1 MLQLNRGS
9 MLDVQNNGERF
20 LIQGAV
26 NLGNSLPQYAVG
38 LRLHGSKSIW
48 TNSWKKNLLGLLN
61 ARKTC
66 LLAQ

>member
-1 MLQLNRGS
+1 

-26 NLGNSLPQYAVG
+26 DLGNSLPQYAVG

-48 TNSWKKNLLGLLN
+48 TNSWKKSS
-61 ARKTC
+61 
-66 LLAQ
+66 